1 MNTEDFKKDLGV
13 EHIRGNIIENIAK
26 SLMNLDKDDEITDED
41 LKLIFDLNLEFQA
54 KELTI
59 SAGEKRQAFQFEPND
74 YHVSMKVDLGNSWN
88 VIFDRVKNAKPEDR
102 ASEYQACKKIF
113 YKLIAAQHSK
123 NELFLRGL
131 LRAQQ
136 AEDGIKR

>member
-1 MNTEDFKKDLGV
+1 MSTDDFKKDLEV
-13 EHIRGNIIENIAK
+13 DHIRGNIIEGIAK
-26 SLMNLDKDDEITDED
+26 TLMDLDPEDEITDED

-74 YHVSMKVDLGNSWN
+74 YHVSMKVDLGNSWK

-102 ASEYQACKKIF
+102 AEEYQACKKIF
-113 YKLIAAQHSK
+113 YQLIKAQHSK
-123 NELFLRGL
+123 NEVFLRGL
-131 LRAQQ
+131 LRD
-136 AEDGIKR
+136 AEARDDIRR